1 MRTIVVDENMCE
13 QRVDRLVGKLF
24 KSHSANSTQ
33 KWIRKKIIK
42 VNGKKTKADYRL
54 NINDEI
60 QIYLPD
66 ELFKVEEGKVEKKKN
81 RIVRSGKEKL
91 DIIYE
96 DADILIV
103 NKKKSL
109 LTHPAKGEYK
119 EALSTYVQSYLY
131 ESISHTFSP
140 ASVSRLDY
148 NTEGLVLF
156 CKNYESLK
164 KYNELMRNR
173 QIKKYYLAVCHGLV
187 YKEEKIEAYLYKD
200 EENNKVQIS
209 KKQLANGKFIS
220 CTVKALKTSSK
231 YSLVE
236 IKLDTGRTHQ
246 IRASLAAIGNP
257 LVGDKKYGAKAIK
270 GIKSQVLAA
279 HKLVLP
285 DKTIEIKPKHI
296 YDVWNKLSK

>member
-1 MRTIVVDENMCE
+1 MRTIIVDENMCD
-13 QRVDRLVGKLF
+13 QRVDRLIGKLF
-24 KSHSANSTQ
+24 KNHSANSTQ
-33 KWIRKKIIK
+33 KWIRKKLIK

-66 ELFKVEEGKVEKKKN
+66 ELFKAEEDKIEKKKS
-81 RIVRSGKEKL
+81 RIVRSGKKKL

-96 DADILIV
+96 DDDILVV
-103 NKKKSL
+103 NKEKSL

-173 QIKKYYLAVCHGLV
+173 LIKKLYVAVCHGVL

-209 KKQLANGKFIS
+209 KKKLSNGKFIS
-220 CTVKALKTSSK
+220 CSVKPLETSEN

-236 IKLDTGRTHQ
+236 IVLDTGRTHQ
-246 IRASLAAIGNP
+246 IRASMAAIGNP
-257 LVGDKKYGAKAIK
+257 LVGDKKYGASKIN

-279 HKLVLP
+279 HKLILP
-285 DKTIEIKPKHI
+285 DRTIEIKPKHI
-296 YDVWNKLSK
+296 YDVWDRLRK